1 MNAWLGSCAVNACGF
16 RVQTPSTIGKAAF
29 GDAKANLVKRCLL
42 GLCGKPAQC
51 WMASAVESEVEVEV
65 EWFREYQ
72 KRVV

>member
-1 MNAWLGSCAVNACGF
+1 M
-16 RVQTPSTIGKAAF
+16 RVAFAYKNPSTIGKAAF

-51 WMASAVESEVEVEV
+51 WMASAVESEVEVE
-65 EWFREYQ
+65 WFREYQ